1 MMKEKLKRDYLL
13 LKKQLSWLEYSLK
26 ECDFIGI
33 KENYSIEEFG
43 KFETLCS
50 RYSRGIDFLIRKIFR
65 TLDEYE
71 FENQGTLIDVV
82 NNAHKRGLFDSVDEI
97 RLMKD
102 VRNTIA
108 HEYIED
114 ELLEVFDEVLK
125 YSHVLKQIIKNTL
138 FYMEKLLESGAD
150 TRI

>member
-1 MMKEKLKRDYLL
+1 MIYKKLLEDKKLL
-13 LKKQLSWLEYSLK
+13 EKQLMWIEVSFK
-26 ECDFIGI
+26 ECEKIGI
-33 KENYSIEEFG
+33 KKEYSIEEFG

-71 FENQGTLIDVV
+71 FENQGTLVDVV
-82 NNAHKRGLFDSVDEI
+82 NNAHKRELFEDIDEL
-97 RLMKD
+97 RTMKD

-114 ELLEVFDEVLK
+114 NLTDVFEEVLE
-125 YSHVLKQIIKNTL
+125 YS
-138 FYMEKLLESGAD
+138 EKLISIIIT
-150 TRI
+150 TRKYIEGIK

>member
-1 MMKEKLKRDYLL
+1 MMHEKLVNDFHLL
-13 LKKQLSWLEYSLK
+13 QKQLFWIDISFN
-26 ECDFIGI
+26 ECTNIGI
-33 KENYSIEEFG
+33 KEKYSIEEFG

-82 NNAHKRGLFDSVDEI
+82 NNAHKRGLFEDIDELRI
-97 RLMKD
+97 MKD
-102 VRNTIA
+102 IRNTIV

-114 ELLEVFDEVLK
+114 DLVEVFDEVLEYTAKLIHIVK
-125 YSHVLKQIIKNTL
+125 YIDKIKET
-138 FYMEKLLESGAD
+138 KK
-150 TRI
+150 